1 MNHEDTT
8 RSTPARGSVRTLRQ
22 QEELPLLRD
31 HLLRLDPASRHDRFH
46 GFMDDSFIERYAA
59 KCADDGTVIIAYIE
73 DGVVRGAAELH
84 PPDQSPDA
92 LPEIA
97 FSVEARVRRQ
107 GVGSILFKK
116 LIAEARSKGYHALR
130 ITTGAQNQAMRAL
143 AHKFGAQ
150 SDVPPRRIHRD
161 DRSGAASAAATR
173 EASDGDAGRRRARDG
188 QRQPR
193 LLEDADADV
202 WLGPDGLI
210 DHRTQKTL
218 RRSVICEGLMMSGGE
233 CQVPVRLSLPN
244 FRTTRRSTTIERCA
258 PCSPAMTRVIER
270 PNTGRAAFFTSA

>member
-1 MNHEDTT
+1 MNYEGIT

-31 HLLRLDPASRHDRFH
+31 HLLRLDRGSRHDRFH

-107 GVGSILFKK
+107 GVGSILFRK
-116 LIAEARSKGYHALR
+116 LIAEARAKGYRSLR
-130 ITTGAQNQAMRAL
+130 ITTGAQNEAMRAL
-143 AHKFGAQ
+143 AGKFGAHLTFRHGESTGSIDLTQ
-150 SDVPPRRIHRD
+150 QPQPEPARLAVVTPFD
-161 DRSGAASAAATR
+161 AARAMVNFNRAYWKWLSR
-173 EASDGDAGRRRARDG
+173 MYGWGRTA
-188 QRQPR
+188 
-193 LLEDADADV
+193 
-202 WLGPDGLI
+202 
-210 DHRTQKTL
+210 
-218 RRSVICEGLMMSGGE
+218 
-233 CQVPVRLSLPN
+233 
-244 FRTTRRSTTIERCA
+244 
-258 PCSPAMTRVIER
+258 
-270 PNTGRAAFFTSA
+270 